1 MFYLRE
7 KIGEAQKRK
16 HSPLAGSTTYTA
28 RENFGSNPHTI
39 HFLGKG
45 RSEPSENNLLN

>member
-39 HFLGKG
+39 LGQRKK
-45 RSEPSENNLLN
+45 RTFRK